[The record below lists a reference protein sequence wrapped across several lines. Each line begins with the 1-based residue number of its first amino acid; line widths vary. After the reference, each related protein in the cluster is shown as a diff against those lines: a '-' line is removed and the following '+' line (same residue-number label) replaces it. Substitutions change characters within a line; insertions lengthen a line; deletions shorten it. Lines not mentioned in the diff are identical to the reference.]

1 MSESKAT
8 EDRWGIEDLVSVAQT
23 FDKMAR
29 RLRDSDFDERT
40 DHEYARRRK
49 LSFDARK
56 FARQKL
62 KND

>member
-1 MSESKAT
+1 MSESETT
-8 EDRWGIEDLVSVAQT
+8 EDRWSVDELVIFAQT

-56 FARQKL
+56 LARQKL
-62 KND
+62 K